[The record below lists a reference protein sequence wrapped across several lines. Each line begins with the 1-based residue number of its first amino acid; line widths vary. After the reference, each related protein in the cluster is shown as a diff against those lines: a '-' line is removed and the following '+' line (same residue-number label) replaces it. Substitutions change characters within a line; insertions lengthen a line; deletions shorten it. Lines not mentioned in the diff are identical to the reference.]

1 MGWLVRFAFGMSAT
15 GGVALAGTPLGYGS
29 SPVHVEGLKIA
40 APHFQRSEAGVAWSL
55 GGGLSLQLHYER
67 GAYAP
72 REERDR
78 LSKLVRRRGM
88 QGGFRPGGPP
98 AETPV
103 GGAGAGTPATQGSLF

>member
-1 MGWLVRFAFGMSAT
+1 MGWLVRFAFGISAT

-72 REERDR
+72 MMRQDHDDGILTR
-78 LSKLVRRRGM
+78 LKLS
-88 QGGFRPGGPP
+88 F
-98 AETPV
+98 
-103 GGAGAGTPATQGSLF
+103 